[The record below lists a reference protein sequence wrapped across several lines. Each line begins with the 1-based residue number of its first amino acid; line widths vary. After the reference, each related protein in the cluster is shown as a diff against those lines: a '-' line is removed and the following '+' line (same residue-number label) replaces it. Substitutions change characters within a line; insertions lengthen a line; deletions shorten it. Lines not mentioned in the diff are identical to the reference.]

1 MPPADA
7 GTRNTI
13 TGCEGGEVRATFR
26 KCFVVPV
33 LLALSVAPLPAAAQ
47 QTVKWKLLS
56 SWAAGTLPQK
66 LVEQFGERVRAM
78 SGGRLA
84 IEVLPAGSVVAP
96 PESLDALSAGVI
108 DAQQGGTAYFV
119 TKDAAF
125 SVLGDLQGA
134 WDNPLQAWGWLE
146 QGGGLALA
154 RELYARYNAHF
165 VTGVW
170 YGVESLVS
178 KKPLRTLADFK
189 GLKIRAPVG
198 MGQDIFRALGA
209 APVNLPGS
217 EVYTALERGVVD
229 ASDWGTLSMNQELG
243 YHKLAKYPMYPGFH
257 SMPMNDLAVN
267 AKKWAALPDDLKAV
281 VEVAARDLCRE
292 MVQRHLTEDLKVAR
306 EAKSLGFE
314 PVDLPAAQ
322 RQRFREV
329 ARGVWAQYAGRSAMA
344 RRIHDSQLAWLQQ
357 LGMLQ

>member
-1 MPPADA
+1 MRGIWRLRLLVAA
-7 GTRNTI
+7 LLS
-13 TGCEGGEVRATFR
+13 A
-26 KCFVVPV
+26 
-33 LLALSVAPLPAAAQ
+33 LLAPVPAAAQ
-47 QTVKWKLLS
+47 QVVKWKLLTFWS
-56 SWAAGTLPQK
+56 SGTLPQK
-66 LVEQFGERVRAM
+66 LVEQFGERVKGM
-78 SGGRLA
+78 SGGRLV

-96 PESLDALSAGVI
+96 AESLDALSAGVI

-134 WDNPLQAWGWLE
+134 WDNPLQAWAWLE

-170 YGVESLVS
+170 YGTESLVS

-189 GLKIRAPVG
+189 GVKVRAPVG
-198 MGQDIFRALGA
+198 MGQDIFKALGA

-243 YHKLAKYPMYPGFH
+243 FHKLARHPMYPGFH

-267 AKKWAALPDDLKAV
+267 ARKWAALPDDLKAV

-292 MVQRHLTEDLKVAR
+292 MMQRHLVDDMRVAR

-314 PVDLPAAQ
+314 PVDLPAAE
-322 RQRFREV
+322 RQKFREL
-329 ARGVWAQYAGRSAMA
+329 ARGVWAQYASRSPMA
-344 RRIHDSQLAWLQQ
+344 RRIHDSQLAWLRQ
-357 LGMLQ
+357 LGLLQ

>member
-1 MPPADA
+1 MT
-7 GTRNTI
+7 GTSRM
-13 TGCEGGEVRATFR
+13 G
-26 KCFVVPV
+26 V
-33 LLALSVAPLPAAAQ
+33 LAAALLGLLLAPLPTAAQ
-47 QTVKWKLLS
+47 QTVKWKLLT
-56 SWAAGTLPQK
+56 SWAAGTVPQK
-66 LVEQFGERVRAM
+66 LVEQFGEKVRAM
-78 SGGRLA
+78 SAGRLV

-96 PESLDALSAGVI
+96 AESLDALSAGVI

-154 RELYARYNAHF
+154 QELYARYNAHF
-165 VTGVW
+165 VAGVW
-170 YGVESLVS
+170 YGTESLVS
-178 KKPLRTLADFK
+178 KKPLRTMADFK

-243 YHKLAKYPMYPGFH
+243 YHKLARYPTYPGFH
-257 SMPMNDLAVN
+257 SMPMNDVAVN
-267 AKKWAALPDDLKAV
+267 ARKWAALPDDLKAV

-292 MVQRHLTEDLKVAR
+292 MVQRHLADDLRVVR
-306 EAKSLGFE
+306 EARSLGFE
-314 PVDLPAAQ
+314 PVDLPAAE

-329 ARGVWAQYAGRSAMA
+329 ARGVWAQYASRSPMA
-344 RRIHDSQLAWLQQ
+344 RRMHDSQLAWLRR
-357 LGMLQ
+357 LGLLQ